1 MAHGSP
7 KVRWAFS
14 VDYIRCGVLWLI
26 SGLLMLHGLRR
37 RAVAINNSGF
47 QQLATDMKSCSGMA
61 LRIDFAE
68 SPEIDCGAVVG
79 FLRPAIVVSD
89 QWRTWTPDELRC
101 VLAHELAH
109 VYRKEAPWR
118 LAATV
123 CRVIHFYNPLI
134 HSLVARLILAQE
146 LAADQL
152 AVPNAGGPENY
163 LRSISRLALQQD
175 ERSNRTSQTLIMP
188 VFSGH
193 WIRRIEMLR
202 ATDCRHNRT
211 GINWLLSSAVVVL
224 MVILGIATT
233 VSRGLAEG
241 NEDAKVTSTGTSLNS
256 YSGVDTEERRGDHFR
271 HISG

>member
-1 MAHGSP
+1 
-7 KVRWAFS
+7 
-14 VDYIRCGVLWLI
+14 
-26 SGLLMLHGLRR
+26 MLHGLRR
-37 RAVAINNSGF
+37 RAVAINDSAF
-47 QQLATDMKSCSGMA
+47 QLLAVDIMSCSGMA
-61 LRIDFAE
+61 TRIDFAE

-79 FLRPAIVVSD
+79 FIRPAIIVSD

-109 VYRKEAPWR
+109 VLRLDAPWR

-134 HSLVARLILAQE
+134 RCLVARLILAQE

-152 AVPNAGGPENY
+152 AVKNAGGPENY

-175 ERSNRTSQTLIMP
+175 ERPIRTSHTLIMP

-202 ATDCRHNRT
+202 AN
-211 GINWLLSSAVVVL
+211 
-224 MVILGIATT
+224 
-233 VSRGLAEG
+233 GLQAQ
-241 NEDAKVTSTGTSLNS
+241 S
-256 YSGVDTEERRGDHFR
+256 FR
-271 HISG
+271 KKPAAHISCGGFDGHHWDRDDRIKRIGGRR